1 MKSTQELRKNLQAF
15 KYEGRERPF
24 GYFYFQRWPSIFLTK
39 FAIKHNLTPNQITMA
54 GIILGVIGSIF
65 MFFPLPFKIAGA
77 ILLYLNI
84 LSDKVDGE
92 VARWRIQNNLGEV
105 YLRGVFLDELNH
117 LIIPPLSILM
127 ITMGIIHTFPYD
139 KTFLTLMGTLAAI
152 SLPFLRINH
161 SLGQLIFMKKYI
173 KHPELF
179 APLPMKGEKD
189 PISSIKNKH
198 GLIRRLFFI
207 IHNIQDFFIIVLLF
221 FLAFISELILP
232 IFRPSLLSG
241 LLLMVLGFLLPLIVL
256 ENSIK
261 GFFSIEHKVRD
272 LKEKL

>member
-54 GIILGVIGSIF
+54 GIILGLIGSIF

-77 ILLYLNI
+77 LLLYLNI

-92 VARWRIQNNLGEV
+92 IARWRIQNNLGEV

-127 ITMGIIHTFPYD
+127 ITMGIID
-139 KTFLTLMGTLAAI
+139 TLAALAI
-152 SLPFLRINH
+152 PFLRINH
-161 SLGQLIFMKKYI
+161 SLGQLILMKKYI

-221 FLAFISELILP
+221 FLAFLGEFALSM
-232 IFRPSLLSG
+232 FRPSLLSG
-241 LLLMVLGFLLPLIVL
+241 LLLVGLGFFLPLIVL

-261 GFFSIEHKVRD
+261 GFFSIEHRVRD